1 VDLIFYGLK
10 LYGLVSVTFFLI
22 GMAVNLSTKKQYRQT
37 QQEIWIEM
45 IRIWGSMTAIFLIV
59 LGLAWFLFK
68 VI

>member
-1 VDLIFYGLK
+1 MIFYGLK

-45 IRIWGSMTAIFLIV
+45 IRIWGAMTAIFLIV

>member
-1 VDLIFYGLK
+1 MDLIFYGLK